1 MKESKTLVA
10 YLFLLPA
17 FLLLTA
23 FFLYPVSTS
32 VIRSFTD
39 WNGFSSGF
47 DWAGL
52 KNYSLVINDS
62 YFWEATLRTLKF
74 ALITTIVQTALGF
87 FVAYFIYSLVS
98 ERWKKLLRIAI
109 YTPVILP
116 GAVVSLL
123 WVNMLSPNF
132 GLINVWLERLGLGF
146 LARGWL
152 GDPATAMNTVMAVN
166 TWKFLGMTVTFY
178 IVAMLAIPKEVVE
191 SAKIDGASRGRMLW
205 SIFFPLLKGITEVN
219 FILSLIGG
227 LKAFDLIYMMTGGG
241 PGDST
246 TVLGIM
252 VYRRAFLSFKFGEA
266 ITMGILLFIIIMVLT
281 LISRRL
287 MANREG

>member
-1 MKESKTLVA
+1 MTERKTLLA

-17 FLLLTA
+17 FLLFIA

-32 VIRSFTD
+32 LIRSFTD
-39 WNGFSSGF
+39 WNGFTTDFRWVG
-47 DWAGL
+47 W
-52 KNYSLVINDS
+52 KNYDTIWSDH
-62 YFWEATLRTLKF
+62 YFWESTLRTLKF
-74 ALITTIVQTALGF
+74 AFVTTIVQTVLGF
-87 FVAYFIYSLVS
+87 LVAYFIYSLVS
-98 ERWKKLLRIAI
+98 ERWKKLLRVAI

-116 GAVVSLL
+116 GAVVSFL

-132 GLINVWLERLGLGF
+132 GMVNELLHRIGLGS
-146 LARGWL
+146 LAQGWL
-152 GDPATAMNTVMAVN
+152 GDPGTAMNAIIAVN
-166 TWKFLGMTVTFY
+166 TWKYIGMTVTFY
-178 IVAMLAIPKEVVE
+178 IVAMLTIPKEVIE
-191 SAKIDGASRGRMLW
+191 SARIDGAGRGRMLW
-205 SIFFPLLKGITEVN
+205 NIFRPLLTGITEVN

-266 ITMGILLFIIIMVLT
+266 ITMGILLFIIILVLT